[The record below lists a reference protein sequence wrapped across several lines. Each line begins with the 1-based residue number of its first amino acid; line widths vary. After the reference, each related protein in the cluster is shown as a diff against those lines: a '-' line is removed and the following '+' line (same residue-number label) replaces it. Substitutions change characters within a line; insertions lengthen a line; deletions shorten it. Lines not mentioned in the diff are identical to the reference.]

1 MPRGVEMEKWKKRS
15 IELLTSLAF
24 GSKAGMSVV
33 PYYPQKTE
41 IGREEEFFFKRSTP
55 ERQGVSSKRL
65 YNMLCE
71 LEGERR
77 SNIHTLTVL
86 RYGRVICQCSAPGYS
101 VNIRQLSHSMSK
113 TVCGMIIG
121 ILIDRGMLRLTD
133 RLVDIFPEI
142 PYRDKKFPSITVE
155 HLLTMTA
162 GADFGEMGSVTEQ
175 KWTEAFFSSVVRFQP
190 GAKFAYNS
198 INSYIL
204 ARIAQRVSGIGFSE
218 LAHSLIFAPM
228 DIKSYLW
235 EKGPEGTEKG
245 GWGLYLSPE
254 DWAKI
259 GYMFMCGG
267 VFEGR
272 RILPA
277 KWVRESA
284 VPRAKAPEWSGAFDY
299 SYHIW
304 TSSDGS
310 EVLFNGLFGQNMWL
324 CRENG
329 LMAVMTAGNNELFSQ
344 SPTIDIIRKYLG
356 GDIRDSV
363 FGRGYRLLEEKE
375 RSFFE
380 NRRWAHPPGI
390 KRGLWYRLGLNPRPR
405 FDEAWG
411 DVLGCYRFV
420 KNDAGVLPL
429 IVRTMQNN
437 FGDGI
442 EEIALEREGT
452 ELYFS
457 FTERGLRQ
465 RLPVGLHEYKDSVV
479 DFSGERYAVKAMGA
493 LVCIGGEVEYR
504 IEIIFPEIPSVRR
517 ICIKKIDGSAIEL
530 KLTECPDGKIAEN
543 FLANLGEMNKTAA
556 FAIDLL
562 ERGIGQGA
570 VARNVKQAFKPTL
583 IGARISHPDY
593 QRVLDAETVALNEK
607 RKNTRLVRALV
618 DRFFKENEGGEREVN
633 PSQRAKTAREII
645 NELSRLFAGK
655 GGNNKGK

>member
-1 MPRGVEMEKWKKRS
+1 MEKWKKRS

-24 GSKAGMSVV
+24 GSRDGVSVV
-33 PYYPQKTE
+33 PYYPQKTAVC
-41 IGREEEFFFKRSTP
+41 REGESFFRRSTP
-55 ERQGVSSKRL
+55 ERQGVSSRRL

-77 SNIHTLTVL
+77 ANIHSLMVL
-86 RYGRVICQCSAPGYS
+86 RYGRVICECSAPGYS
-101 VNIRQLSHSMSK
+101 VNMPQLSHSMTK

-121 ILIDRGMLRLTD
+121 ILIDRGRLGLDD

-142 PYRDKKFPSITVE
+142 PYRDRKFPAITVR

-175 KWTEAFFSSVVRFQP
+175 EWTEAFFASAVRFQP

-198 INSYIL
+198 MNSYIL
-204 ARIAQRVSGIGFSE
+204 ARIAQRVSGVGFSE
-218 LAHSLIFAPM
+218 LADSLIFAPM
-228 DIKSYLW
+228 GIKSYLW

-267 VFEGR
+267 VFMGKR
-272 RILPA
+272 VLPA

-284 VPRAKAPEWSGAFDY
+284 VPRARAPEWSGAFDY

-310 EVLFNGLFGQNMWL
+310 ELLFNGLFGQNMWL
-324 CRENG
+324 CNKNG

-380 NRRWAHPPGI
+380 NRSWTPTRI

-405 FDEAWG
+405 FHEAWG
-411 DVLGCYRFV
+411 DLQGCYRFV
-420 KNDAGVLPL
+420 KNDASILPL
-429 IVRTMQNN
+429 IVSTMQNN
-437 FGDGI
+437 FGNGI
-442 EEIALEREGT
+442 EEIALEREGA

-457 FTERGLRQ
+457 FSERGLRQ
-465 RLPVGLHEYKDSVV
+465 RLPVGLQEYKDSVV
-479 DFSGERYAVKAMGA
+479 EFSGERYAVKATGA
-493 LVCIGGEVEYR
+493 SVCVGGKREYR
-504 IEIIFPEIPSVRR
+504 IELVFPEIPSVRR
-517 ICIKKIDGSAIEL
+517 ICIRKIDDAAIEL
-530 KLTECPDGKIAEN
+530 KMTECPDGKIAEN
-543 FLANLGEMNKTAA
+543 FLLNLGEMNKTAA

-562 ERGIGQGA
+562 EKGIGQGA
-570 VARNVKQAFKPTL
+570 VAGNVKKAFKPTL
-583 IGARISHPDY
+583 IGASISHPDC
-593 QRVLDAETVALNEK
+593 QRVLDAEMTALNEK

-618 DRFFKENEGGEREVN
+618 DRFFKENEISDREAT
-633 PSQRAKTAREII
+633 PSQRTKTAREII
-645 NELSRLFAGK
+645 NELTRLLTGK
-655 GGNNKGK
+655 GNSKEK

>member
-204 ARIAQRVSGIGFSE
+204 ARIAWRVSGESFSS
-218 LAHSLIFAPM
+218 LADRLIFAPM
-228 DIKSYLW
+228 GIKDYFW
-235 EKGPEGTEKG
+235 EKSPEGTEKG

-254 DWAKI
+254 SWARL
-259 GYMFMCGG
+259 GYMFLCDGFFMGK
-267 VFEGR
+267 
-272 RILPA
+272 RILPS
-277 KWVRESA
+277 KWVRASS
-284 VPRAKAPEWSGAFDY
+284 VSRAKSPRWSGNFDY
-299 SYHIW
+299 SYHAW
-304 TSSDGS
+304 TSETGG
-310 EVLFNGLFGQNMWL
+310 EVLFNGMFGQNMWI
-324 CRENG
+324 CKENG
-329 LMAVMTAGNNELFSQ
+329 IIVVTTAGNNELFSR

-356 GDIRDSV
+356 GSIRDKTLR
-363 FGRGYRLLEEKE
+363 RGYRLLEEKE
-375 RSFFE
+375 RNFFE
-380 NRRWAHPPGI
+380 NRRWVSPPHIKSGI
-390 KRGLWYRLGLNPRPR
+390 LYRLGLNQRLR
-405 FDEAWG
+405 FSEAWG
-411 DVLGCYRFV
+411 GLLGSYRFV

-442 EEIALEREGT
+442 EEISLEREGMQ
-452 ELYFS
+452 LYFA
-457 FTERGLRQ
+457 FRERGARQ
-465 RLPVGLHEYKDSVV
+465 RLPVGLYGYTDSVV
-479 DFSGERYAVKAMGA
+479 EFSRERYAVKTMGQS
-493 LVCIGGEVEYR
+493 VHGDGGVEYR
-504 IEIIFPEIPSVRR
+504 IELVFPEIPSVRR
-517 ICIKKIDGSAIEL
+517 ICIRKIDSSSIEM
-530 KLTECPDGKIAEN
+530 KMTECPDGEIAES
-543 FLANLGEMNKTAA
+543 FLANISEFNKAAA

-562 ERGIGQGA
+562 EKGIGAGA
-570 VARNVKQAFKPTL
+570 VGENIKKAFKPTL
-583 IGARISHPDY
+583 IGANTAHPDC
-593 QRVLDAETVALNEK
+593 QRVLDAQAYSLLEK

-618 DRFFKENEGGEREVN
+618 ERFFKENEIAGNEAA
-633 PSQRAKTAREII
+633 PAQRTKSIREII
-645 NELSRLFAGK
+645 SELSRVIVGK
-655 GGNNKGK
+655 NPENKHK